1 MKVIGLMSGTSMDG
15 VDVAVL
21 ETDGADQV
29 LSGPSLGVPYP
40 TGLRQPAGSTGRRR
54 LRNLSMRSRL
64 VPDYSC
70 DATRASKV
78 TGLVTS
84 VVKSRNVAI

>member
-29 LSGPSLGVPYP
+29 LSGPSLGVAYP
-40 TGLRQPAGSTGRRR
+40 TEAVAQLIDALPP
-54 LRNLSMRSRL
+54 